1 MRTFIYFLIFN
12 VLFISCDSNR
22 QFDVLKKEITKPSYG
37 SNQFSLIP
45 YKKSSI
51 DFQNT
56 VTETKELN
64 FLNYSNIYNGGG
76 VVAADFN
83 NDNMVDV
90 FFVANQ
96 KPNRLYLN
104 KGNFKFQDI
113 TENSGLDDIEGWSTG
128 ASAIDINND
137 GWLDLYVCK
146 SGSLTNNLLRENK
159 LYINQ
164 KDNTF
169 KESAKEWKVNDDGF
183 STQSYFLDFDKDGD
197 LDMYLVNHRIDFENT
212 SRLNMDIETSFS
224 KYSSDKLYRND
235 GNVFA
240 EVTHKSKL
248 VNNAW
253 GLSASIGDF
262 NNDNWPDIY
271 VCNDFLTPDMLY
283 INNKNGTF
291 SNQILDRMNHIS
303 FSSMGSDYADIN
315 NDSFPDLLV
324 LEMAAEDHVRSK
336 KNMASM
342 NTKSFNHLVK
352 MNYHHQYMVNTL
364 QLNKGNGQFSEIAQ
378 MSGISKTDWSWSP
391 LIADFD
397 NDGLKDVFI
406 TNGILKEMGNQDFRT
421 ELKEKFSKKEKPNF
435 MEVADMMESTKIAN
449 YSFKNNGDHTF
460 TNTSNAWGFNAI
472 TQSNGVAY
480 ADFDNDGDLDLA
492 INNINDKAQIYQNND
507 INNFIQIRLL
517 GNLKNTQAIGA
528 KTSITVN
535 GKKQYQELYTS
546 RGFLSSVQN
555 IINFGVGDDN
565 VIDEVF
571 IEWPD
576 KKFTIL
582 KNLEVNQII
591 TVHQKNAVPLTINN
605 EQNNTLLVKSD
616 PLKKGITFKHEENEF
631 NDFKNQVLLPHSQ
644 STNGPF
650 IDKADVN
657 NDGLE
662 DFFIG
667 GAAGQ
672 AGELYFQ
679 TINGRFEKQKTYI
692 WSKDK
697 HYEDMG
703 ILFFDA
709 DGDKDQDLYV
719 VSGSSEFPEN
729 SSLFQDRLYLND
741 GKGNFNKSI
750 HSLPWIDSSGQC
762 VKVSDIDGDDDLD
775 LFIGG
780 RIVPDKYPYAPKSYI
795 LINENGKFIEKTN
808 SIAPLLAN
816 IGMITDASFSDYD
829 QDGDEDLIVVGEWM
843 PITIFENYEG
853 KLWLKRNESLQ
864 NTEGIW
870 FSMAANDIDHDGDMD
885 YFIGNLGLN
894 TKFKANSKKEFHVFC
909 DDFDGSGTYDIVLSN
924 KYKGTLVPSRGREC
938 TSQQMPF
945 VKNKFRN
952 FESFAEASLVD
963 IYGKENI
970 ERALHYEA
978 KILESVFVE
987 NLGNGQFE
995 IQRLPNAVQVS
1006 PIMDFDFLDIN
1017 GDNSEEIIIV
1027 GNHYNPEVETVR
1039 YDASYGGV
1047 LSYTADGFEIKNI
1060 KNTGFVSKGN
1070 SKDICIID
1078 TKNEKLLLVAN
1089 NNDALQSF
1097 TVIKKQ

>member
-1 MRTFIYFLIFN
+1 M
-12 VLFISCDSNR
+12 
-22 QFDVLKKEITKPSYG
+22 
-37 SNQFSLIP
+37 
-45 YKKSSI
+45 
-51 DFQNT
+51 
-56 VTETKELN
+56 N